1 MTLITSV
8 CGAIKATEE
17 LAFFGYMTWHY
28 KMVQV
33 SVVFALYTSFWT
45 ANTDFADTKS
55 FSTRKLAFLIN
66 FSNVN
71 KLISR

>member
-1 MTLITSV
+1 MTLIASV

-17 LAFFGYMTWHY
+17 LTFFGYMTWQY

-33 SVVFALYTSFWT
+33 SIVFALYTSFWT
-45 ANTDFADTKS
+45 ANTDFADKKS
-55 FSTRKLAFLIN
+55 FSTRKSAFLIK

-71 KLISR
+71 KLIRR